1 MVWKKQNWNVA
12 FLLNALPFQP
22 VGGLRPHAAAAAASM
37 DIFYTAALDGT
48 VKLWDLRSMQDIW
61 MVRMDGEDEGN

>member
-1 MVWKKQNWNVA
+1 
-12 FLLNALPFQP
+12 
-22 VGGLRPHAAAAAASM
+22 M

-61 MVRMDGEDEGN
+61 MVRMDGKDEGNQYYQVLKVKNSGRIDGFRIFGCFISWMYI